1 MTPNILKKI
10 SINQLKPGM
19 FVHKILEQ
27 KGQLSVKN
35 QGRVTSDAI
44 VDTLIKRGVVSLVID
59 TSKAFKVASE
69 QDESEQ
75 ENKKEADEEGKE
87 VG

>member
-19 FVHKILEQ
+19 FVHKIVEQ

-44 VDTLIKRGVVSLVID
+44 VDTLK
-59 TSKAFKVASE
+59 
-69 QDESEQ
+69 
-75 ENKKEADEEGKE
+75 NEGWFL
-87 VG
+87 